1 MLFMPEFWKAMALV
15 VAEVC
20 RLEEEDAEKVV
31 AEVEA
36 SVEKKPSMVA
46 AITTTSP
53 TESTSDVPTWAKNLT
68 DMREGTSYGPEQYTM
83 LVGLKEHLVVALVDS
98 GGEKSMMDVQLAE

>member
-1 MLFMPEFWKAMALV
+1 MSFMPEFWKAMASV

-31 AEVEA
+31 AEFEA

-46 AITTTSP
+46 AVVTTSL
-53 TESTSDVPTWAKNLT
+53 TESANDVPKWAKNPT
-68 DMREGTSYGPEQYTM
+68 DMS
-83 LVGLKEHLVVALVDS
+83 
-98 GGEKSMMDVQLAE
+98 

>member
-1 MLFMPEFWKAMALV
+1 MSFMPKFWKAMASA

-20 RLEEEDAEKVV
+20 RLEEKDAEKVV

-36 SVEKKPSMVA
+36 SVEKKPSIVA
-46 AITTTSP
+46 EVTTTSP
-53 TESTSDVPTWAKNLT
+53 MKSVTDVPKWAENLT
-68 DMREGTSYGPEQYTM
+68 DMRASMLYGPEQYTM
-83 LVGLKEHLVVALVDS
+83 LVELKEHLVITLVDS